1 MENFSTPQKSQ
12 PLVNQQ
18 TKNFFRKLFHQ
29 TTLHKIFFSPTP
41 SPPHHQSIC
50 QSICQSIAS
59 IKPTSSTATTSPKN
73 NAVRDG
79 RLWQMF
85 QATHKQASA
94 IPSNPPLSP
103 PAIQQE
109 STKPQFFLK
118 YYQSNHLKNYQQ
130 LFLK

>member
-1 MENFSTPQKSQ
+1 MENFSTLQKSQ
-12 PLVNQQ
+12 HLANQQ
-18 TKNFFRKLFHQ
+18 PKNFFGKLSNHS
-29 TTLHKIFFSPTP
+29 TLHKIIFSHTP

-50 QSICQSIAS
+50 QSITS
-59 IKPTSSTATTSPKN
+59 IKPTSSTATTSPKKRRQRRSVMAN
-73 NAVRDG
+73 VSSD
-79 RLWQMF
+79 
-85 QATHKQASA
+85 TQAS
-94 IPSNPPLSP
+94 ISNPIQSPLSP

>member
-1 MENFSTPQKSQ
+1 MENFSTTQKSQ
-12 PLVNQQ
+12 HPTNQQ
-18 TKNFFRKLFHQ
+18 IKNFSGKLSNQ
-29 TTLHKIFFSPTP
+29 TTLHKIFFLTHPITTP
-41 SPPHHQSIC
+41 SPIHLLIHNIYQTYI
-50 QSICQSIAS
+50 IYNDNL
-59 IKPTSSTATTSPKN
+59 PKN
-73 NAVRDG
+73 NAIRDG